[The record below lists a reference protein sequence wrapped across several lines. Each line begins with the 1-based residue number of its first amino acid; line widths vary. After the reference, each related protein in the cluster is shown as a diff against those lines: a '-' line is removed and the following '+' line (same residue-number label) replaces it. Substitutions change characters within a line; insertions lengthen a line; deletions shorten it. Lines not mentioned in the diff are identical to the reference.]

1 MMDTKT
7 LIAEAKARFNHNS
20 AKEYLKE
27 KYSAKLLVADQGGLW
42 RADQQT
48 ITFLASFLNKEV
60 VLIDTF
66 DNPVRVNR
74 QELMDKL
81 CEVYKSVMDEW
92 HNEWKE
98 LESKR

>member
-1 MMDTKT
+1 MDTKS
-7 LIAEAKARFNHNS
+7 LIADAKARFAHNS
-20 AKEYLKE
+20 AKQYLKE
-27 KYSAKLLVADQGGLW
+27 KYEAKLLVAEQGGLW
-42 RADQQT
+42 KADQQT
-48 ITFLASFLNKEV
+48 ITFLSSFLNKEV

-81 CEVYKSVMDEW
+81 CETYKSVMDAW
-92 HNEWKE
+92 HDEWKA